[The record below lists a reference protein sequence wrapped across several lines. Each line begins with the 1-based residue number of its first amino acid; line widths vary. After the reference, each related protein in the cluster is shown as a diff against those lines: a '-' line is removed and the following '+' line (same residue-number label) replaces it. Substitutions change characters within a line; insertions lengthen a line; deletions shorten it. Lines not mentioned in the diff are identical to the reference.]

1 VPSPRRAAVPSPS
14 PRPRRALP
22 ARDLARRRALPSLAG
37 PLRRR
42 ALAHPPRF
50 LLRTRPPAAKV
61 HAGKVHAA
69 DLKPPRPV
77 VSPATKPQR

>member
-1 VPSPRRAAVPSPS
+1 VPSLPATSA
-14 PRPRRALP
+14 RRALP
-22 ARDLARRRALPSLAG
+22 ARDLARRRALPALAG

-42 ALAHPPRF
+42 ALARPPRRPS
-50 LLRTRPPAAKV
+50 RTRPPAAQV

-77 VSPATKPQR
+77 VSPATKPPR